1 MQRIFDIVIS
11 GLAILFLSPLFLTV
25 IFLLRF
31 TGEGEVFF
39 RGERIGKRRKKFQ
52 ILKFVTMLKDSPN
65 IGTGTLTIGD
75 DPRIL
80 PVGKYLRNWKINELP
95 QLLNVFMGHMSIV
108 GPRPQS
114 IRNFSAFASDVQ
126 DFISMERPGLTG
138 IGSLFF
144 RNEENLLAGAED
156 PDQLYD
162 NMIMPYKG
170 ELELWYI
177 ENKSIFLY
185 IKLIWLTLFMVV
197 FSKNIDLFLS
207 IPNLP
212 KPKSDLIDHLI
223 KLQIR
228 A

>member
-11 GLAILFLSPLFLTV
+11 GLAIVFLSPLFLTV

-39 RGERIGKRRKKFQ
+39 RGERIGKKRKKFQ

-80 PVGKYLRNWKINELP
+80 PVGKYLRTWKINELP

-114 IRNFSAFASDVQ
+114 IRNFSAFTSDVQ
-126 DFISMERPGLTG
+126 NFISMERPGLTG
-138 IGSLFF
+138 VGSLFF
-144 RNEENLLAGAED
+144 RNEEDLLAGAED

-177 ENKSIFLY
+177 ENQSIILY
-185 IKLIWLTLFMVV
+185 IKLIWLTLLMVV

-212 KPKSDLIDHLI
+212 KPKLDLIDHLS
-223 KLQIR
+223 KLKNR
-228 A
+228 E